1 MKQLIIGLLVFCV
14 SAAYSQKPPVPA
26 IVIHGGAGTIERSN
40 LSAQEETEIRAVL
53 QRALDTGYSILENGG
68 SATDAVM
75 AAITI
80 LEDAP
85 QFNAGK
91 GAVMNDA
98 GTHELDASIMDG
110 LNLNAGAVA
119 GSSIIKNPILAANE
133 VMLRSP
139 HVLLTGK
146 GADEFA
152 RQQKLSIVENKYFT
166 TPAVQEKWK
175 KLKSERQN
183 TRGESVPTI
192 REFSKFGTVGA
203 VAIDKEGSLAAGTS
217 TGGMMGKLYNRVGD
231 SPIIGAGTYADNN
244 TCAVS
249 CTGHGEYF
257 MRIAV
262 AKEISDQIEF
272 AKKPLADAVTYTLI
286 TKLVSMGGSGGL
298 IAIDKYGN
306 IVMDFTTPGM
316 YRGYKHAKGT
326 KTAIYA
332 DE

>member
-1 MKQLIIGLLVFCV
+1 MKHLIFCILICA
-14 SAAYSQKPPVPA
+14 SAAYGQKPPVPA

-40 LSAQEETEIRAVL
+40 LSPEAEAEIRAVL

-68 SATDAVM
+68 NATDAVM

-98 GTHELDASIMDG
+98 GTHELDASIMEG

-119 GSSIIKNPILAANE
+119 GSSIIKNPILAAHE

-139 HVLLTGK
+139 HVLLAGK
-146 GADEFA
+146 GADQFA

-166 TPAVQEKWK
+166 TEEVLAKWK
-175 KLKSERQN
+175 KMKAQKQN
-183 TRGESVPTI
+183 TRGEAAPTE
-192 REFSKFGTVGA
+192 REFAKFGTVGA

-217 TGGMMGKLYNRVGD
+217 TGGMMGKMYNRIGD

-257 MRIAV
+257 MRLAV

-272 AKKPLADAVTYTLI
+272 GKKPLADAVTYTLVSR
-286 TKLVSMGGSGGL
+286 LVSMGGSGGL
-298 IAIDKYGN
+298 IAIDKHGN

-326 KTAIYA
+326 KTAVYA